1 MTNFFFNLPRQFIYL
16 IIALAV
22 FIPIILGM
30 EMDVIP
36 APEAEAVFNIIED
49 LPDGSVI
56 LFGQDYD
63 PSSEPELTP
72 MTTAFLRHCFLKK
85 HLVVSVNVFTVDGV
99 GLGQMAFSKMED
111 EFGVVSGEDYVYL
124 GFRPGVANSIRA
136 INSDITNY
144 YKTDA
149 NGVPSAS
156 MPIFEKVK
164 NGKDVDFMLS
174 IAAGA
179 TPEAWILYGAS
190 ESGYPMAAGCTAV
203 SFASY
208 FPFYNS
214 GQMKGILG
222 GLKGAAD
229 YEELLVRNYPEMKEK
244 SMFAKK
250 GMVSQS
256 WVHILLLVLIILGN
270 ISFIRERAI
279 TRRGGK
285 A

>member
-1 MTNFFFNLPRQFIYL
+1 MSQFFFKLPRQFIYL
-16 IIALAV
+16 LVALMV
-22 FIPIILGM
+22 FTPIIRGI
-30 EMDVIP
+30 EMSVKP
-36 APEAEAVFNIIED
+36 APESRAVFEYVD
-49 LPDGSVI
+49 KLPEGSMI
-56 LFGQDYD
+56 LFAQDYD

-72 MTTAFLRHCFLKK
+72 MTIAFLRHCFTKK
-85 HLVVSVNVFTVDGV
+85 HKVISVNVFNVAGV
-99 GLGQMAFSKMED
+99 GLGQLAFQMMEE
-111 EFGVVSGEDYVYL
+111 EFGVKSGEDYVYL

-136 INSDITNY
+136 INSDITEY

-149 NGVPSAS
+149 NRVETRS
-156 MPIFEKVK
+156 MPIFQNIK

-208 FPFYNS
+208 FPFYQS

-229 YEELLVRNYPEMKEK
+229 YEQLLEMPGI
-244 SMFAKK
+244 ARK
-250 GMVSQS
+250 GMVAQS
-256 WVHILLLVLIILGN
+256 WVHILLIVLIILGN
-270 ISFIRERAI
+270 ISFLHERAI
-279 TRRGGK
+279 KKAGGK
-285 A
+285 I